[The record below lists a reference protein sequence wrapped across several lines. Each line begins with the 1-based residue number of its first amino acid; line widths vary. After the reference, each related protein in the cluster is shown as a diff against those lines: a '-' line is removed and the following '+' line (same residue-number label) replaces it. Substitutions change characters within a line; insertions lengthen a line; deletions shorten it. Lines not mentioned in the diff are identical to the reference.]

1 VTWVKI
7 CNNVKFCSENEK
19 TAEHLNSP
27 KSQFGEGGGGLRMIG
42 LQNVARVLRPPPQI
56 GS

>member
-1 VTWVKI
+1 MTWVKI